1 MKFCDLK
8 HNFLDVFQRVSDQST
23 HSLMSSKASHL
34 SGASYHFPS
43 IILKAFIVCCGCR
56 AAEDA
61 FLDLVRQD
69 AAQLMRLRHPGV
81 VRVIQALD
89 ESKAA
94 MAMVTEPIFA
104 SVANVLGRHDN
115 ISKVPSE
122 LKDLVSTCNVHL
134 PKGSTLELCILITVN
149 GFFSSFFRRI

>member
-1 MKFCDLK
+1 MSDEFKPF
-8 HNFLDVFQRVSDQST
+8 VF
-23 HSLMSSKASHL
+23 
-34 SGASYHFPS
+34 
-43 IILKAFIVCCGCR
+43 CR
-56 AAEDA
+56 AAEDQ

-104 SVANVLGRHDN
+104 SAANVLGRHDN
-115 ISKVPSE
+115 VARVPSE
-122 LKDLVSTCNVHL
+122 LKDLVSSWL
-134 PKGSTLELCILITVN
+134 MMFQLCIHFRLSECFCGCV
-149 GFFSSFFRRI
+149 SFQEYLHY

>member
-1 MKFCDLK
+1 M
-8 HNFLDVFQRVSDQST
+8 
-23 HSLMSSKASHL
+23 
-34 SGASYHFPS
+34 
-43 IILKAFIVCCGCR
+43 
-56 AAEDA
+56 
-61 FLDLVRQD
+61 DLVRQD

-89 ESKAA
+89 ESKASI
-94 MAMVTEPIFA
+94 AMVTEPIFA

-134 PKGSTLELCILITVN
+134 LKGSTLELCILISVN
-149 GFFSSFFRRI
+149 VFCFFVFLQDLGQLEVKHGLLQLAETLGFLHNNARLLHRALSPEVSDHLVYHNMKAPVSNIRLHIFRV